1 MRAKNFVV
9 NRGVSCFIRGVSC
22 FIRGVSC
29 FICGVSCFIRCILSC
44 FIRCNPVFQSWSS
57 RRERVKDGFKEKG
70 KKEKTQYSINYVNT
84 DSSKKTPMNY
94 VNNKLCI
101 ATWNVTSLV
110 QVVSTSVVST
120 SVVSTTVVS
129 TTSCFHH

>member
-29 FICGVSCFIRCILSC
+29 FIRGVSCFIRCILSC

-57 RRERVKDGFKEKG
+57 RRERDILD
-70 KKEKTQYSINYVNT
+70 TSIPHFCNGGH
-84 DSSKKTPMNY
+84 D
-94 VNNKLCI
+94 
-101 ATWNVTSLV
+101 
-110 QVVSTSVVST
+110 
-120 SVVSTTVVS
+120 
-129 TTSCFHH
+129 

>member
-29 FICGVSCFIRCILSC
+29 FIRGVSCFIRCILSC

-57 RRERVKDGFKEKG
+57 RRERVNAHLRPFMPE
-70 KKEKTQYSINYVNT
+70 TNLFLSIGRGRNRGW
-84 DSSKKTPMNY
+84 TPPIIR
-94 VNNKLCI
+94 LRR
-101 ATWNVTSLV
+101 
-110 QVVSTSVVST
+110 
-120 SVVSTTVVS
+120 
-129 TTSCFHH
+129 